1 MKGAFGQYI
10 FVNSKRFNVPLA
22 LISKSIKGL
31 FFAQSCDGCAAACIT
46 TLIFFLYFLKIS
58 FNDLKFLISVLK

>member
-31 FFAQSCDGCAAACIT
+31 FFAQSCDCCAAACIT
-46 TLIFFLYFLKIS
+46 TLIFFFIFFKN
-58 FNDLKFLISVLK
+58 FF